1 MKVEESEMLPIVGT
15 LIETGV
21 NLFKSYFPPDLTPEQ
36 KAKLEEGEQAF
47 KTALTT
53 SMIDYSKTIM
63 EQQASIV
70 RAEAQGE
77 SYLQRNWRPITMLTF
92 VVIIANNYILFPYL
106 QLFISSGVMLDI
118 PADMWDLLK
127 LGIGGYVV
135 GRSVEKSVKV
145 YSESR
150 SKNE

>member
-1 MKVEESEMLPIVGT
+1 MLPIIGT

-21 NLFKSYFPPDLTPEQ
+21 SLFKSYFPPDLTPEQ

-53 SMIDYSKTIM
+53 SIIEYSKVEL

-77 SYLQRNWRPITMLTF
+77 SYLQKNWRPLTMMTF
-92 VVIIANNYILFPYL
+92 VVIIANNFILFPYL
-106 QLFISSGVMLDI
+106 QLFFKTGTMLDI
-118 PADMWDLLK
+118 PPDMWDLLK
-127 LGIGGYVV
+127 IGLGGYVV

-145 YSESR
+145 YSENKGS
-150 SKNE
+150 

>member
-1 MKVEESEMLPIVGT
+1 MLPIVGT
-15 LIETGV
+15 LIEAGM
-21 NLFKSYFPPDLTPEQ
+21 NMFKSYFPPDLTPEQ

-47 KTALTT
+47 KSTLTT
-53 SMIDYSKTIM
+53 SLIDYSKTIL

-77 SYLQRNWRPITMLTF
+77 SYLQKNWRPITMMTF

-106 QLFISSGVMLDI
+106 QLFFDTGTMLEI

-127 LGIGGYVV
+127 LGLGGYVV
-135 GRSVEKSVKV
+135 GRSVEKAVRV
-145 YSESR
+145 YSEN
-150 SKNE
+150 KVQ